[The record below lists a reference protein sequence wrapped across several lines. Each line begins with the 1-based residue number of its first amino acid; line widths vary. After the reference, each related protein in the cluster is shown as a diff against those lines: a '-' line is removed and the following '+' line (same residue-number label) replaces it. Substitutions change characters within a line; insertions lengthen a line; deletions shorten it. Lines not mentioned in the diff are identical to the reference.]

1 MTDPVP
7 TQIRIALFDDNGEG
21 DRFFLDVCGML
32 EALAQRAGVPL
43 TLVSEQP
50 AGSPP
55 GRTYRCDGALPT
67 LLSRE
72 LGRHRAQISKH
83 KQGAGERI
91 FRQLSF
97 AKRGKPINAVTEV
110 YRLAGE
116 KDPELRDELLRSV
129 PSKRQDAGD
138 EGRRPKRSLIT

>member
-32 EALAQRAGVPL
+32 EALAQRADAPL

-55 GRTYRCDGALPT
+55 GRTYCCDGALPT

-72 LGRHRAQISKH
+72 LGRHRAQIVPAASITGRVMTSHVSVVELPFVPDGPQLIVKTYSYMLRRVTRH
-83 KQGAGERI
+83 ETGERHPLE
-91 FRQLSF
+91 Q
-97 AKRGKPINAVTEV
+97 V
-110 YRLAGE
+110 LAGQE
-116 KDPELRDELLRSV
+116 
-129 PSKRQDAGD
+129 
-138 EGRRPKRSLIT
+138 

>member
-32 EALAQRAGVPL
+32 EALAQRADAPL

-72 LGRHRAQISKH
+72 LGRHRAQIVPAASITGRVMTPHVSVVELPFVPDGPQPIVKTYSYMLRH
-83 KQGAGERI
+83 VTRHETGERHPLE
-91 FRQLSF
+91 Q
-97 AKRGKPINAVTEV
+97 V
-110 YRLAGE
+110 LAGQE
-116 KDPELRDELLRSV
+116 
-129 PSKRQDAGD
+129 
-138 EGRRPKRSLIT
+138 

>member
-32 EALAQRAGVPL
+32 EALAQRADAPL

-55 GRTYRCDGALPT
+55 GRTYCCDGALPT

-72 LGRHRAQISKH
+72 LGRHRAQIVPAASTTGRVMTSHISVVELPFVPDGPQPIVKTYSYMLRRVTRH
-83 KQGAGERI
+83 ETGERHPLE
-91 FRQLSF
+91 Q
-97 AKRGKPINAVTEV
+97 V
-110 YRLAGE
+110 LAGQE
-116 KDPELRDELLRSV
+116 
-129 PSKRQDAGD
+129 
-138 EGRRPKRSLIT
+138 